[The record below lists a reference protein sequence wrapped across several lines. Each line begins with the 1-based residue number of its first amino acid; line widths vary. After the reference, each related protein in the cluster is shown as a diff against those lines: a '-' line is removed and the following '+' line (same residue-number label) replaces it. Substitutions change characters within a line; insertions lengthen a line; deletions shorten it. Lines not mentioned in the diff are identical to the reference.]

1 MHNIGHGR
9 MQQVASLLT
18 GTDSNAKAIT
28 AADLNGDG
36 HPDLAWTP
44 ELFGPSTYP
53 VAVALNKGNGTFRP
67 AVLYD
72 PQTCGTGHVT
82 AIDVNGD
89 KALDLVVA
97 NDRSGPSDFCMQV
110 SVTIRILINNGDGT
124 FQPDYGEYVG
134 TLSSMV
140 AGADLDGDGITD
152 LVVTDAI
159 THVLMGTG
167 NGQFAQHV
175 DYRSRGNEVA
185 IGDFNGDGH
194 PDVATADGSLQS
206 VWVML
211 NDGSGAFPK
220 LAKYPGERIHGY
232 LTGNGIALADLDGDG
247 RLDIAVSDAQGQ
259 DVGVFYGMAKGAFRA
274 EIRYGV
280 QYDFVDVNVAD
291 YDGDGRPDIGGPAGI
306 GGALQANAAGVT
318 TLIAGP
324 R

>member
-1 MHNIGHGR
+1 
-9 MQQVASLLT
+9 
-18 GTDSNAKAIT
+18 
-28 AADLNGDG
+28 
-36 HPDLAWTP
+36 
-44 ELFGPSTYP
+44 
-53 VAVALNKGNGTFRP
+53 
-67 AVLYD
+67 
-72 PQTCGTGHVT
+72 
-82 AIDVNGD
+82 
-89 KALDLVVA
+89 
-97 NDRSGPSDFCMQV
+97 MQV